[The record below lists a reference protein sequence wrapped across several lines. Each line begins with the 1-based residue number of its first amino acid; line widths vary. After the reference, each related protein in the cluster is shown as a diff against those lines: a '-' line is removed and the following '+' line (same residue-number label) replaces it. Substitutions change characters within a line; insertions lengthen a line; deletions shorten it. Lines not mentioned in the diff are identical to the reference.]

1 LDAAALHT
9 FDSFD
14 KAVKLIDFRKL
25 YPPDT
30 KWTLRTFDIDGRL
43 LERWFLKTL
52 INISFDKEWI
62 IGPGSREAGKPSQE
76 LIEVAFGQRSF
87 GQNEGLHVS
96 VHVGYEAHLRQGL
109 SFAGLTDGSNL
120 VGARFT
126 FASLKFL
133 LSLYPNQ
140 LHFDGGSQLI
150 RHIRYLN
157 FGMTASRVLGK
168 QSHRIRF
175 RW

>member
-1 LDAAALHT
+1 LDEAALRT

-14 KAVKLIDFRKL
+14 EALKLIEFRKL
-25 YPPDT
+25 YPPKT
-30 KWTLRTFDIDGRL
+30 KWTLRTFNIDGLL

-52 INISFDKEWI
+52 INISFDRKWI
-62 IGPGSREAGKPSQE
+62 IGTGDREPGKPSQE
-76 LIEVAFGQRSF
+76 LLEIVFGLRSF
-87 GQNEGLHVS
+87 GKNEGLHVS
-96 VHVGYEAHLRQGL
+96 VHVGYQAHLRQGL

-133 LSLYPNQ
+133 LNLDPNQ
-140 LHFDGGSQLI
+140 LHFDGTSQLI

-157 FGMTASRVLGK
+157 FGMTASRALSK

-175 RW
+175 SW